1 MKKFVC
7 SVCGKEH
14 EDLSKYI
21 ECVNFCAG
29 NLLKEQDRIR
39 EEYLEKMNAA
49 LNRVKSAEEYYK
61 DQLRLFMNEYPDE
74 YEKHFGSKPNDSSK
88 NINNSR
94 AVVDTPDVLND
105 FNWLDGLNDIVFS
118 STTDKDG
125 SVKTNTMINGKNVDS
140 DKALKKL
147 KSNPET
153 QHIAKLL
160 DLIMD

>member
-14 EDLSKYI
+14 EDLTSYMN
-21 ECVNFCAG
+21 CVNFCAG
-29 NLLKEQDRIR
+29 NLLKEQERIR
-39 EEYLEKMNAA
+39 EEYLENMNAA

-61 DQLRLFMNEYPDE
+61 DQLRTFMNEYPDE
-74 YEKHFGSKPNDSSK
+74 YKKHFGSEKTSSEK
-88 NINNSR
+88 DINNSNNKTD
-94 AVVDTPDVLND
+94 VPDVLND
-105 FNWLDGLNDIVFS
+105 FNWLDELNDIVFS
-118 STTDKDG
+118 SITDKDG
-125 SVKTNTMINGKNVDS
+125 SVKTNTMINGKDVDS

-160 DLIMD
+160 DLIMN